1 MSSFRFNIATK
12 LGVSAGLGIV
22 LVAGML
28 LHQQVEFASIGRQS
42 AAASDHQ
49 EIASRAIAAGQAVH
63 GIQVAY
69 RDARLADT
77 PEQVDKALVGVQT
90 GAAGAAKNLEAALKS
105 IDDSGTRDRFT
116 RSLLLI
122 RQYSEAVTEVTTAY
136 KDYLKTGP
144 ARTAIA
150 QAWTK
155 PYDELMASPALAALP
170 NRNEVKDEITRAHV
184 TFFDVRV
191 AAWRWT
197 ASNEPAMIERIFK
210 SIAATMTILDSSR
223 RLTNDK
229 TVLEGID
236 RLAKVAAPF
245 KGLVETAAG
254 HQTAMAQQAKA
265 ATRVRAELDGI
276 LEQAIAAAVQSAE
289 ERKAESA
296 ASLVLT
302 GRVALVVGSFVIL
315 IMLGSAVFGAL
326 TIAKPVRAIGVVLT
340 ELAGGNKAVD
350 IPYQVRGDEVG
361 DAARAAANFRD
372 NLVRM
377 ERMEAEQREA
387 EARAAAEKRET
398 EERAAA
404 EKRAAE
410 EHATAQRKADMH
422 RLADAFESA
431 VGGIVQTVSS
441 ASTELEAAAT
451 TLTHTADTTQ
461 QLSASVAAA
470 SEQASANVQS
480 VASATDEM
488 ASSVDEISRQVQ
500 ESSRIALEAVRQ
512 AQSTDARVTS
522 LSQAAS
528 RIGDVLKLIT
538 SVAEQTNLLA
548 LNATIEAARAGEAG
562 KGFAV
567 VAQEVKAL
575 AGQTAK
581 ATDEI
586 GAQIAGM
593 QLATQESVAA
603 IKEISGTI
611 GRIAE
616 IAATIAAAV
625 EEQGA
630 ATQEIARNVT
640 QAAQGTAQVAGN
652 IGEVNRGAGE
662 TGSASSQVL
671 VSARQLSGESNR
683 LKTEVDK
690 FLVTV
695 RAA

>member
-265 ATRVRAELDGI
+265 ATGCAPNSTASSNRRSRPPCRAPR
-276 LEQAIAAAVQSAE
+276 SA
-289 ERKAESA
+289 RRSPPPRWCSPA
-296 ASLVLT
+296 
-302 GRVALVVGSFVIL
+302 GS
-315 IMLGSAVFGAL
+315 
-326 TIAKPVRAIGVVLT
+326 RW
-340 ELAGGNKAVD
+340 
-350 IPYQVRGDEVG
+350 
-361 DAARAAANFRD
+361 
-372 NLVRM
+372 
-377 ERMEAEQREA
+377 
-387 EARAAAEKRET
+387 
-398 EERAAA
+398 
-404 EKRAAE
+404 
-410 EHATAQRKADMH
+410 
-422 RLADAFESA
+422 
-431 VGGIVQTVSS
+431 SS
-441 ASTELEAAAT
+441 ARSSSSSCWDRPCSAPSRLPSRSAP
-451 TLTHTADTTQ
+451 
-461 QLSASVAAA
+461 SASC
-470 SEQASANVQS
+470 
-480 VASATDEM
+480 
-488 ASSVDEISRQVQ
+488 
-500 ESSRIALEAVRQ
+500 
-512 AQSTDARVTS
+512 
-522 LSQAAS
+522 
-528 RIGDVLKLIT
+528 
-538 SVAEQTNLLA
+538 
-548 LNATIEAARAGEAG
+548 
-562 KGFAV
+562 
-567 VAQEVKAL
+567 
-575 AGQTAK
+575 
-581 ATDEI
+581 
-586 GAQIAGM
+586 
-593 QLATQESVAA
+593 
-603 IKEISGTI
+603 
-611 GRIAE
+611 
-616 IAATIAAAV
+616 
-625 EEQGA
+625 
-630 ATQEIARNVT
+630 
-640 QAAQGTAQVAGN
+640 
-652 IGEVNRGAGE
+652 
-662 TGSASSQVL
+662 
-671 VSARQLSGESNR
+671 
-683 LKTEVDK
+683 
-690 FLVTV
+690 
-695 RAA
+695 

>member
-1 MSSFRFNIATK
+1 MPSFKFTIATK
-12 LGVSAGLGIV
+12 LGLSAGLGIL

-28 LHQQVEFASIGRQS
+28 AHQRTEFTAIETQT
-42 AAASDHQ
+42 AAASAHQ
-49 EIASRAIAAGQAVH
+49 EIAADALSAGRAVRGMQIS
-63 GIQVAY
+63 Y

-77 PEQVDKALVGVQT
+77 SAQVDKALVAVQAN
-90 GAAGAAKNLEAALKS
+90 AAEAARKLEAALRLV
-105 IDDSGTRDRFT
+105 DDVENRDRFT
-116 RSLLLI
+116 RALLLV
-122 RQYSEAVTEVTTAY
+122 RQYGGAVSEVAGAY
-136 KDYLKTGP
+136 KNFLATGP

-150 QAWTK
+150 VAWTK
-155 PYDELMASPALAALP
+155 PFEELIAAPALAALP
-170 NRNEVKDEITRAHV
+170 NHREVQDAITRAHV

-191 AAWRWT
+191 AAWRWA
-197 ASNEPAMIERIFK
+197 ASNEPAMIDRIHN
-210 SIAATMTILDSSR
+210 SIAKTMMALDDAR
-223 RLTNDK
+223 RTTRDQ

-245 KGLVETAAG
+245 KGLVEEAAR
-254 HQTAMAQQAKA
+254 HQRTMAQQIQS
-265 ATRVRAELDGI
+265 ATRIRTELDDI
-276 LEQAIAAAVQSAE
+276 LDQATTTAVRSADQ
-289 ERKAESA
+289 RKAESA
-296 ASLVLT
+296 AALVLT
-302 GRVALVVGSFVIL
+302 GRVALAAGAFVIL
-315 IMLGSAVFGAL
+315 IMLGSAVFGAVS
-326 TIAKPVRAIGVVLT
+326 IAKPIRAVGLVLT

-350 IPYQVRGDEVG
+350 IPYRSRGDEVG

-387 EARAAAEKRET
+387 EARAAAEKRAA

-404 EKRAAE
+404 DKRLAE
-410 EHATAQRKADMH
+410 EQAAAQRKADMH
-422 RLADAFESA
+422 KLADTFEA
-431 VGGIVQTVSS
+431 AIGGIVETVSS
-441 ASTELEAAAT
+441 ASTELEAAAD

-461 QLSASVAAA
+461 HLSATVAAA

-480 VASATDEM
+480 VASAADEM
-488 ASSVDEISRQVQ
+488 SSSIDEISRQVQ
-500 ESSRIALEAVRQ
+500 ESSRIALDAVKQ
-512 AQSTDARVTS
+512 AQSTDVRVTS

-528 RIGDVLKLIT
+528 RIGDVVKLIT

-575 AGQTAK
+575 AGQTAR

-586 GAQIAGM
+586 GAQIIGM
-593 QLATQESVAA
+593 QQATQESVAA

-611 GRIAE
+611 SRIAE

-630 ATQEIARNVT
+630 ATQEIARNVG
-640 QAAQGTAQVAGN
+640 QAAQGTTQVAGN
-652 IGEVNRGAGE
+652 IAAVNRGAAE
-662 TGSASSQVL
+662 TGSASGQVL
-671 VSARQLSGESNR
+671 MSARQLSGESNR

-690 FLVTV
+690 FLATV